1 VPFLRRLAFAPLVFL
16 AVVAVTYGVPRV
28 LRPDRY
34 PGEGLISGVVHDLD
48 RVLLHM
54 DWGNSVILVGNP
66 PVHGLWAATWIWDLW
81 LLIGGLVIG
90 VAGGILT
97 GVWCAR
103 RPRSLRARAVEAAAM
118 AAYCSPVF
126 FTGLFLLSMFNPD
139 YGRIP
144 LPLFFDAEPQF
155 SPPWVAPWDWFQ
167 AMLVP
172 WLVVGAPLGAMC
184 LRLTVSATREAM
196 QEEFVRTAEAKGIP
210 WKAIVRRHAAPLSYP
225 ATISFVGVSA
235 PLLITNMVLVERVF
249 SVPGFFRYTW
259 RAAGHANFGNSHL
272 GNNEP
277 VPDFALLCALGL
289 WAALLLIILG
299 LIADGIVSKLDP
311 HVRTSSAQ
319 AW

>member
-1 VPFLRRLAFAPLVFL
+1 MPFLRRLAFAPIVFL
-16 AVVAVTYGVPRV
+16 AIVAVTYGVPRV

-34 PGEGLISGVVHDLD
+34 PGEGLISGIVDDLD

-54 DWGNSVILVGNP
+54 DWGNSIILQGGP
-66 PVHGLWAATWIWDLW
+66 PVHMLWQRSWMWDLW
-81 LLIGGLVIG
+81 LLVGGLVIG
-90 VAGGILT
+90 VAGGILI

-103 RPRSLRARAVEAAAM
+103 RPRSLRARGVEAAAM
-118 AAYCSPVF
+118 AGYCSPVF
-126 FTGLFLLSMFNPD
+126 FTGLFLLSMFNPT

-155 SPPWVAPWDWFQ
+155 LQPWEAPWDWFR

-172 WLVVGAPLGAMC
+172 WLVLAAPLGAMC

-196 QEEFVRTAEAKGIP
+196 GEDFIRTAEAKGIP

-225 ATISFVGVSA
+225 ATMSFVAVSV
-235 PLLITNMVLVERVF
+235 PLLITNMVLIERVF

-259 RAAGHANFGNSHL
+259 RAAGHANFSGNVKS
-272 GNNEP
+272 NPP

-289 WAALLLIILG
+289 WGAVLLIVVG
-299 LIADGIVSKLDP
+299 LIVDGIVSLIDP

>member
-1 VPFLRRLAFAPLVFL
+1 MPFLRRLAFAPLVFL
-16 AVVAVTYGVPRV
+16 AVVAVTYGVPRI

-34 PGEGLISGVVHDLD
+34 PGETLIGGVVHDLD

-54 DWGNSVILVGNP
+54 DWGNSVILPGAP
-66 PVHGLWAATWIWDLW
+66 PVHALWIDTWMWDLW
-81 LLIGGLVIG
+81 LLAGGLVVG

-103 RPRSLRARAVEAAAM
+103 RQRSWRARTIEAAAM

-126 FTGLFLLSMFNPD
+126 FTGLFLLSMFNPT

-144 LPLFFDAEPQF
+144 LPAFFDAEPQF
-155 SPPWVAPWDWFQ
+155 LAPWDAPWDWFR
-167 AMLVP
+167 ALLVP
-172 WLVVGAPLGAMC
+172 WLVLGAPLGAMC

-196 QEEFVRTAEAKGIP
+196 GEDFIRTAAAKGVP

-225 ATISFVGVSA
+225 ATVSFVGVSA

-259 RAAGHANFGNSHL
+259 RASGHANFGQ
-272 GNNEP
+272 EP

-289 WAALLLIILG
+289 WGALLLIILG
-299 LIADGIVSKLDP
+299 LIADGIVSLIDP
-311 HVRTSSAQ
+311 HVRTSAGQ